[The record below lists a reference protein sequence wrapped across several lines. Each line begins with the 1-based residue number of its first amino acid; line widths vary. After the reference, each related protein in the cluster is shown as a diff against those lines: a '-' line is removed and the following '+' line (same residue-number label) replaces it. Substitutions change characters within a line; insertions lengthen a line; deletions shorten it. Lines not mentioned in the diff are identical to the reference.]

1 MGHGDEPKM
10 DDLKKLL
17 RRLDGLD
24 GSKNLGKKGQQQSE
38 TQSRGY
44 VGALRGAPVA
54 SDQEA
59 GASQPTGKD
68 EPRRSRSVIYV
79 AAATAALIST
89 VTAYMMLSWQ
99 AGTPNR
105 ATGPLPSEPV
115 VPSTFDQRGPS
126 GGSDA
131 RGGVTFPAGDLIRQA
146 ERHQGAVGPAAVS
159 ETAAEPGGR

>member
-24 GSKNLGKKGQQQSE
+24 GSKSLGKKGQQSE

-44 VGALRGAPVA
+44 VGALRGAPAA
-54 SDQEA
+54 SDQDEST
-59 GASQPTGKD
+59 SQPTGKK
-68 EPRRSRSVIYV
+68 EVRPSRSAIYV

-99 AGTPNR
+99 AGTPKR

-131 RGGVTFPAGDLIRQA
+131 RGGATFPAEDLIRQA
-146 ERHQGAVGPAAVS
+146 ERHQGAVGSAAVS
-159 ETAAEPGGR
+159 ETAAGPEGR